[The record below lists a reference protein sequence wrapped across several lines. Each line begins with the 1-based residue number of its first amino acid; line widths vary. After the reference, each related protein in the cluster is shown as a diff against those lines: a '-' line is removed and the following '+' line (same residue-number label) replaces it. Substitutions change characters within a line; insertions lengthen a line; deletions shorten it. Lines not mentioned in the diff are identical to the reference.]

1 MNKDIVKME
10 LKRTLIGLLIWTIA
24 IGISLFLIVILYPIV
39 KDMFDQMPES
49 LREMMESFGGIP
61 ENIIEYFATEGG
73 TTLQIFG
80 AIFSAIV
87 GFNAIAR
94 EEREKNTDTIYVL
107 PVSRE
112 HFYLNKLIAVVT
124 QILIFSIGVGLFTFI
139 GFIIGGT
146 LEGIGSFFIF
156 MLLTTI
162 TFIMVGCFGFAL
174 GCITKGGNQM
184 IALIIP
190 VPLYIISLLSTISDN
205 KILKNI
211 KYLSPFTFSDP
222 VSIFK
227 TDYRFE
233 YVNFI
238 VFLIITGLII
248 WGSFKYY
255 KNKEFNQ

>member
-1 MNKDIVKME
+1 M
-10 LKRTLIGLLIWTIA
+10 
-24 IGISLFLIVILYPIV
+24 
-39 KDMFDQMPES
+39 
-49 LREMMESFGGIP
+49 
-61 ENIIEYFATEGG
+61 
-73 TTLQIFG
+73 
-80 AIFSAIV
+80 
-87 GFNAIAR
+87 
-94 EEREKNTDTIYVL
+94 L

-205 KILKNI
+205 KILKYQI
-211 KYLSPFTFSDP
+211 FIPIYLSDP
-222 VSIFK
+222 VQ
-227 TDYRFE
+227 
-233 YVNFI
+233 
-238 VFLIITGLII
+238 FLKLITI
-248 WGSFKYY
+248 
-255 KNKEFNQ
+255 